1 MIPADPAHPEYR
13 QGNTLGPN
21 YRHWLRAKFFG
32 RFRLFCRY
40 DSRSQLIVYAWVN
53 AERSLRQRSARSDPY
68 EVFRRMLESGNP
80 PNDWA
85 ALVQQAGKQS
95 DDALSAMATAAAED
109 KNSC

>member
-1 MIPADPAHPEYR
+1 
-13 QGNTLGPN
+13 
-21 YRHWLRAKFFG
+21 
-32 RFRLFCRY
+32 
-40 DSRSQLIVYAWVN
+40 
-53 AERSLRQRSARSDPY
+53 
-68 EVFRRMLESGNP
+68 MLESGNP

>member
-13 QGNTLGPN
+13 QGNTLSPN

-53 AERSLRQRSARSDPY
+53 AGRSLRERSARSDPY